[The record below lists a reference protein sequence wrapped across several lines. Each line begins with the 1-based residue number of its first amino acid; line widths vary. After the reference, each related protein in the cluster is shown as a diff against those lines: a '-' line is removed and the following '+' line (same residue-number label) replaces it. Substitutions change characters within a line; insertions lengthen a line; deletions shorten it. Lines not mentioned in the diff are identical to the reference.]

1 MNTANLFSFIPD
13 SYFLIALV
21 VIFSGFLRGFIGFGS
36 GLLMIPIL
44 SYFYSPVFAMVF
56 NIVIEIPAT
65 IYLTFVGIK
74 KSNLREITP
83 MMFTMML
90 TIPFGTIFL
99 VSVDEQIIRTLM
111 SLLLIFFVILIAT
124 GWRIKST
131 ITKYVL
137 VLGGAISGLMQ
148 GATGMGGPPYV
159 TVLLSKNDS
168 DDVARANILVITS
181 GLVISAI
188 ISLYYFGLFTKDIL
202 LTGALSAPIYVFA
215 TYIGTKFFNYSG
227 NKYFRNSSLIAL
239 GVIGLATLIGAL
251 ISN

>member
-1 MNTANLFSFIPD
+1 MENLYNFTPEN
-13 SYFLIALV
+13 YLLIALV

-74 KSNLREITP
+74 KANLKEITP
-83 MMFTMML
+83 MMATMML
-90 TIPFGTIFL
+90 IIPFGTIFL
-99 VSVDEQIIRTLM
+99 VSVDEQIIKTLM
-111 SLLLIFFVILIAT
+111 SILLIFFVILIGS

-137 VLGGAISGLMQ
+137 VLGRTISGLMQ

-168 DDVARANILVITS
+168 DEVARANILVITS

-188 ISLYYFGLFTKDIL
+188 MSLYYFGLFTKDIL
-202 LTGALSAPIYVFA
+202 FTGAITAPVYVFA
-215 TYIGTKFFNYSG
+215 TYIGTRFFNFSG
-227 NKYFRNSSLIAL
+227 NKYYRNSSLVAL
-239 GVIGLATLIGAL
+239 GIVGVATLIGAL
-251 ISN
+251 MNH

>member
-1 MNTANLFSFIPD
+1 MFNLLNLLPENYI
-13 SYFLIALV
+13 LISLV

-44 SYFYSPVFAMVF
+44 SYFYSPVFAMLF

-74 KSNLREITP
+74 KANLKEITP
-83 MMFTMML
+83 MMATMML

-99 VSVDEQIIRTLM
+99 VSVDEQIIKTLM
-111 SLLLIFFVILIAT
+111 SILLIFFVILIGS

-168 DDVARANILVITS
+168 DEVARANILVITS

-188 ISLYYFGLFTKDIL
+188 MSLYYFGLFTKDIL
-202 LTGALSAPIYVFA
+202 FTGAITAPVYVFA
-215 TYIGTKFFNYSG
+215 TYIGTRFFNFSG
-227 NKYFRNSSLIAL
+227 NKYYRNSSLVAL
-239 GVIGLATLIGAL
+239 GIVGVATLIGAL
-251 ISN
+251 MSH

>member
-1 MNTANLFSFIPD
+1 MHNFFNFTPEN
-13 SYFLIALV
+13 YFLIVLI

-44 SYFYSPVFAMVF
+44 SFFYSPIFAMVF

-74 KSNLREITP
+74 KANLKEITP
-83 MMFTMML
+83 MMATMML

-99 VSVDEQIIRTLM
+99 VSVDEQIIKTLM
-111 SLLLIFFVILIAT
+111 SILLIFFVILIGS

-168 DDVARANILVITS
+168 DEVARANILVITS

-188 ISLYYFGLFTKDIL
+188 MSLYYFGLFTKDIL
-202 LTGALSAPIYVFA
+202 FTGAITAPVYVFA
-215 TYIGTKFFNYSG
+215 TYIGTRFFNFSG
-227 NKYFRNSSLIAL
+227 NKYYRNSSLVAL
-239 GVIGLATLIGAL
+239 GIVGVATLIGAL
-251 ISN
+251 MSH

>member
-13 SYFLIALV
+13 NYFLIALV

-83 MMFTMML
+83 MMFTIML

-239 GVIGLATLIGAL
+239 GVVGLATLIGAL

>member
-13 SYFLIALV
+13 NYFLIALV
-21 VIFSGFLRGFIGFGS
+21 VVFSGFLRGFIGFGS

-44 SYFYSPVFAMVF
+44 SYFYSPVFAIVF

-74 KSNLREITP
+74 KSNLKEITP

-202 LTGALSAPIYVFA
+202 LTGAISAPIYVFA

-239 GVIGLATLIGAL
+239 GVVGLATLIGAL

>member
-1 MNTANLFSFIPD
+1 MENLYNFTPEN
-13 SYFLIALV
+13 YLLIALV

-74 KSNLREITP
+74 KANLKEITP
-83 MMFTMML
+83 MMATMML

-99 VSVDEQIIRTLM
+99 VSVDEQIIKTLM
-111 SLLLIFFVILIAT
+111 SLLLIFFVILIGS

-137 VLGGAISGLMQ
+137 VLGGAISVLMQ

-168 DDVARANILVITS
+168 DEVARANILVITS

-188 ISLYYFGLFTKDIL
+188 MSLYYFGLFTKDIL
-202 LTGALSAPIYVFA
+202 FTGAITAPVYVFA
-215 TYIGTKFFNYSG
+215 TYIGTRFFNFSG
-227 NKYFRNSSLIAL
+227 NKYYRNSSLVAL
-239 GVIGLATLIGAL
+239 GIVGVATLIGAL
-251 ISN
+251 ISH

>member
-13 SYFLIALV
+13 NYFLIALV

-74 KSNLREITP
+74 KSNLKEITP

-111 SLLLIFFVILIAT
+111 SLLFIFFVILIAT

-202 LTGALSAPIYVFA
+202 LTGAISAPIYVFA

-239 GVIGLATLIGAL
+239 GVVGLATLIGAL

>member
-13 SYFLIALV
+13 NYFLIALV

-168 DDVARANILVITS
+168 DDVAHANILVITS

-215 TYIGTKFFNYSG
+215 TYVGTKFFNYSG

-239 GVIGLATLIGAL
+239 GVVGLATLIGAL

>member
-13 SYFLIALV
+13 NYFLIALV

-99 VSVDEQIIRTLM
+99 VSVDEQIIKTLM

-202 LTGALSAPIYVFA
+202 LTGAISAPIYVFA

-239 GVIGLATLIGAL
+239 GVVGLATLIGAL

>member
-1 MNTANLFSFIPD
+1 MENLYNFIPEN
-13 SYFLIALV
+13 YLLIALV

-74 KSNLREITP
+74 KANLKKITP
-83 MMFTMML
+83 MMATMML

-99 VSVDEQIIRTLM
+99 VSVDEQIIKTLM
-111 SLLLIFFVILIAT
+111 SILLIFFVILIGS
-124 GWRIKST
+124 GWRIKSK

-168 DDVARANILVITS
+168 DEVARANILVITS

-188 ISLYYFGLFTKDIL
+188 MSLYYFGLFTKDIL
-202 LTGALSAPIYVFA
+202 FTGAITAPVYVFA
-215 TYIGTKFFNYSG
+215 TYIGTRFFNFSG
-227 NKYFRNSSLIAL
+227 NKYYRNSSLVAL
-239 GVIGLATLIGAL
+239 GIVGVATLIGAL
-251 ISN
+251 MSH

>member
-99 VSVDEQIIRTLM
+99 VSVDEQIIKTLM

-202 LTGALSAPIYVFA
+202 LTGAISAPIYVFA

-239 GVIGLATLIGAL
+239 GVVGLATLIGAL

>member
-44 SYFYSPVFAMVF
+44 SYFYSPVFAMIF

-202 LTGALSAPIYVFA
+202 LTGAISAPIYVFA

-239 GVIGLATLIGAL
+239 GVVGLATLIGAL

>member
-137 VLGGAISGLMQ
+137 VLGGVISGLMQ

-202 LTGALSAPIYVFA
+202 LTGAISAPIYVFA

-239 GVIGLATLIGAL
+239 GVVGLATLIGAL

>member
-202 LTGALSAPIYVFA
+202 LTGAISAPIYVFA

-239 GVIGLATLIGAL
+239 GVVGLATLIGAL

>member
-1 MNTANLFSFIPD
+1 MENLYNFTPEN
-13 SYFLIALV
+13 YLLIALV

-74 KSNLREITP
+74 KSNLKEITP

-202 LTGALSAPIYVFA
+202 LTGAISAPIYVFA

-239 GVIGLATLIGAL
+239 GVVGLATLIGAL

>member
-1 MNTANLFSFIPD
+1 MNTANLFRFIPD
-13 SYFLIALV
+13 NYFLIALV

-202 LTGALSAPIYVFA
+202 LTGAISAPIYVFA

-239 GVIGLATLIGAL
+239 GVVGLATLIGAL

>member
-13 SYFLIALV
+13 NYFLIALV

-74 KSNLREITP
+74 KSNLKEITP

-111 SLLLIFFVILIAT
+111 SLLFIFFVILIAT

-188 ISLYYFGLFTKDIL
+188 IRLYYFGLFTKDIL
-202 LTGALSAPIYVFA
+202 LTGAISAPIYVFA

-239 GVIGLATLIGAL
+239 GVVGLATLIGAL

>member
-99 VSVDEQIIRTLM
+99 VSVDEQIIKTLM

-239 GVIGLATLIGAL
+239 GVVGLATLIGAL

>member
-13 SYFLIALV
+13 NYFLIALV

-159 TVLLSKNDS
+159 TVLLSKSDS

-239 GVIGLATLIGAL
+239 GVVGLATLIGAL

>member
-1 MNTANLFSFIPD
+1 MENLYNFTPEN
-13 SYFLIALV
+13 YLLIALV

-56 NIVIEIPAT
+56 YIVIEIQAT
-65 IYLTFVGIK
+65 IYLTFDGFK
-74 KSNLREITP
+74 KANLKEITP
-83 MMFTMML
+83 MMATMML

-99 VSVDEQIIRTLM
+99 VSVDEQIIKTLM
-111 SLLLIFFVILIAT
+111 SILLIFFVILIGS

-168 DDVARANILVITS
+168 DEVARANILVITS

-188 ISLYYFGLFTKDIL
+188 MSLYYFGLFTKDNL
-202 LTGALSAPIYVFA
+202 FTGAITAQVYVFA
-215 TYIGTKFFNYSG
+215 TYIGARYIYFSG
-227 NKYFRNSSLIAL
+227 N
-239 GVIGLATLIGAL
+239 
-251 ISN
+251 

>member
-1 MNTANLFSFIPD
+1 MNTSNLFSFIPD
-13 SYFLIALV
+13 NYFLIALV

-74 KSNLREITP
+74 KSNLKEITP

-99 VSVDEQIIRTLM
+99 VSVDEQIIKTLM

-188 ISLYYFGLFTKDIL
+188 ISLYYFGPFTKDIL
-202 LTGALSAPIYVFA
+202 LTCAISAPIYVFA

-239 GVIGLATLIGAL
+239 GVVGLATLIGAL

>member
-1 MNTANLFSFIPD
+1 MHNFFNLTPEN
-13 SYFLIALV
+13 YFLITLI

-44 SYFYSPVFAMVF
+44 SFFYSPIFAMVF

-74 KSNLREITP
+74 KSNLKEITP

-99 VSVDEQIIRTLM
+99 VSVDEQIIKTLM

-202 LTGALSAPIYVFA
+202 LTGAISAPIYVFA

-239 GVIGLATLIGAL
+239 GVVGLATLIGAL

>member
-1 MNTANLFSFIPD
+1 MENLYNFTPEN
-13 SYFLIALV
+13 YLLIALV

-74 KSNLREITP
+74 KANLKEITP
-83 MMFTMML
+83 MMATMMI

-99 VSVDEQIIRTLM
+99 VSVDEQIIKALM
-111 SLLLIFFVILIAT
+111 SILLIFFVILIGS
-124 GWRIKST
+124 GWRIKSV

-137 VLGGAISGLMQ
+137 VLGGVISGIMQ

-168 DDVARANILVITS
+168 DEVARANILVITS

-188 ISLYYFGLFTKDIL
+188 MSLYYFGLFTKDIL
-202 LTGALSAPIYVFA
+202 FTGAITAPVYVFA
-215 TYIGTKFFNYSG
+215 TYIGTRFFNFSG
-227 NKYFRNSSLIAL
+227 NKYYRNSSLIAL
-239 GVIGLATLIGAL
+239 GIVGVATLIGAL
-251 ISN
+251 MSH